1 MVAILV
7 CAAQQTTDIKL
18 SKDIRSLSLLIKALY
33 FGGGEVQ
40 LIPTKIKIASA
51 KNNLHKYLSP
61 QGTKDRSHEQKLTR
75 VVHFVTQVAK
85 QTRQMFQCGQ
95 LN

>member
-75 VVHFVTQVAK
+75 VSFRSTGAK